1 MAVGPI
7 RGVLGHILVTYRA
20 GVAITARWQYRC
32 VADVDRAMLTST
44 VRTLWDSDIL
54 PGLSDLVAIP
64 AVSEAFDPDWS
75 ANGHLDA
82 AVEHLRTWLTARDLP
97 GVTVEVVALE
107 GKSPVLVADVPASPG
122 AEGAGTVLLYGHLDK
137 QPPVGGWS
145 GGLDPWT
152 PVVRD
157 GRLYGRGAADDGYA
171 GFASAVAIEGLR
183 AAGGTH
189 ARCVLLLETGEESG
203 SPDLPEYLDVL
214 RPRFGD
220 VTLVVCLDSGA
231 SDYDRLWLT
240 TSLRGLV
247 QATVTVRML
256 EMGQHSGNAS
266 GVVASTF
273 RVLRH
278 LLDRLED
285 SGSGEILLPE
295 MYIDIPADRLAEA
308 KAAMESV
315 PGTVGAGL
323 PLIPGATLA
332 GDDELELVLNN
343 TWRPTLSVIG
353 ADGLPAPADAGNVL
367 RPFTTLCLSFR
378 LPPTV
383 DSARAQAALRRALTT
398 DVPYGAQIELSGV
411 ESADGWNAPATAP
424 WLRTALDDAA
434 GAIFGAPW
442 RTIGLGGSIPLMGL
456 LQEQYPAAQFVVT
469 GVLGP
474 GSNAHV
480 PDESLHLDYA
490 RRITETIALVLAA
503 HATHTG

>member
-1 MAVGPI
+1 M
-7 RGVLGHILVTYRA
+7 
-20 GVAITARWQYRC
+20 
-32 VADVDRAMLTST
+32 ADVDRAVLTSA
-44 VRTLWDSDIL
+44 VRTAWDRDIL
-54 PGLSDLVAIP
+54 SGLSDLVTIP
-64 AVSEAFDPDWS
+64 AVSESFDPEWA

-82 AVEHLRTWLTARDLP
+82 AVEHLRTWLSARTLP
-97 GVTVEVVALE
+97 GATIEIVSLP

-145 GGLDPWT
+145 DGLDPWT

-171 GFASAVAIEGLR
+171 GFASAAAIEALR
-183 AAGGTH
+183 CAGGGH

-203 SPDLPEYLDVL
+203 SPDLPEYLEL
-214 RPRFGD
+214 LTPRFGD

-256 EMGQHSGNAS
+256 EIGQHSGNVGGIVPS
-266 GVVASTF
+266 SF
-273 RVLRH
+273 RVARN

-285 SGSGEILLPE
+285 SATGEILLPE
-295 MYIDIPADRLAEA
+295 MYVDIPADRLTEA
-308 KAAMESV
+308 TAAIQAV
-315 PGTVGAGL
+315 PGAVRAPL
-323 PLIPGATLA
+323 PLVPGVSLA
-332 GDDELELVLNN
+332 SDDELELVLNN
-343 TWRPTLSVIG
+343 TWRPTMAVIG

-378 LPPTV
+378 LPPTA
-383 DSARAQAALRRALTT
+383 DSSRAQAALRRALTT

-411 ESADGWNAPATAP
+411 ESADGWNAPAVAP

-434 GAIFGAPW
+434 DSVFGAPW

-456 LQEQYPAAQFVVT
+456 LQQQYPAAQFVVT

-490 RRITETIALVLAA
+490 RRVTEAIALILAA
-503 HATHTG
+503 HATHPG